1 MTRRTGI
8 AHLIMLTTIAT
19 SGSRS
24 SPGADWSGS
33 VDATADGGYV
43 SNPQLLP
50 HSGVTDESAV
60 LTADGSAVMQTERAQ
75 LTVTPRVSLT
85 RYVHNSDLDFT
96 VGSIDL
102 NSLEKFE
109 RGQLTVAGELLT
121 DSTLV
126 SELGLTGA
134 TRVNR
139 RHDAATLSVGYQYN
153 QTERLAWVLQGS
165 GQVTRYSDSP
175 QFGLVNYNYASVQL
189 GPTWNFTERVQGSLT
204 LEADRILP
212 QDTPTQNAYSAT
224 VQVKRNFSEQYS
236 WRASLGASKVEEGRT
251 DYGTTPVY
259 QLGATRQGERVQ
271 WDVSFGRSVLPIGFG
286 LLARS
291 QQATLN
297 LAANVSERSA
307 VSLTFSGIRTEP
319 VVASDF
325 LVYAGAS
332 WGQLVAQWKYNLSQ
346 HWALSVS
353 YLEAQARNGNLAQ
366 LGIGNQGRIGILWQS
381 GRL

>member
-1 MTRRTGI
+1 
-8 AHLIMLTTIAT
+8 MLTTIAT

-297 LAANVSERSA
+297 LAANVSERST

>member
-1 MTRRTGI
+1 VTRRTGI

-297 LAANVSERSA
+297 LAANVSERST

>member
-96 VGSIDL
+96 VGGIDL

>member
-1 MTRRTGI
+1 VTRRTGI